1 MSRIGRIPIL
11 IPHGVQ
17 VNIEGS
23 NVNVKGKLGDLHF
36 MLPEGISIEQEQNEI
51 ILHRADD
58 TRQQKAYHGLSRA
71 LVQNLVTGVHSGY
84 TKELHIIGT
93 GYTAEMYGKWIR
105 IAVGYSH
112 DIILEVPQHMQVE
125 AVQVPRREQGKLAI
139 QAIIKIKGIS
149 KEDVG
154 KFAAEIRSCRKPENY
169 KGKGIRYAGEF
180 VRIKAGK
187 AGAK

>member
-1 MSRIGRIPIL
+1 
-11 IPHGVQ
+11 
-17 VNIEGS
+17 
-23 NVNVKGKLGDLHF
+23 
-36 MLPEGISIEQEQNEI
+36 
-51 ILHRADD
+51 
-58 TRQQKAYHGLSRA
+58 
-71 LVQNLVTGVHSGY
+71 
-84 TKELHIIGT
+84 
-93 GYTAEMYGKWIR
+93 
-105 IAVGYSH
+105 
-112 DIILEVPQHMQVE
+112 MQVE